1 MNIFFLILF
10 FTILTLILIGVI
22 FSIKKENKALKY
34 DISKIILATKRV
46 RYGDINIKLE
56 KLNNSELQTTINR
69 LFETIHDRELMIKE
83 YQATLSKKNLSLEE
97 IIKQEKEIR
106 KLKEDITATLTH
118 DMKVP
123 VIAELNSIDYLL
135 QGHFGELTEKQKEAL
150 SLMKASN
157 QELKELIE
165 NILEA
170 YKIEQKQPELNY
182 SSVEIN
188 SFIEQIEKEMEPIS
202 LEKNINII
210 KDLEETMQFNI
221 DIDEFQ
227 IKRIIKNLL
236 QNAITHSAKN
246 NKIIINTKKEKN
258 VLKINVINEGATISE
273 EEINLIFQKYYS
285 GQSKFRKLGTG
296 LGLYLSKKIAQAH
309 KGDLTVC
316 CENDTTKFTLNLPI

>member
-1 MNIFFLILF
+1 MNIFFLTIF
-10 FTILTLILIGVI
+10 FSILTLILLRVI
-22 FSIKKENKALKY
+22 FKYKKENNALKY

-56 KLNNSELQTTINR
+56 KLNNSELQNTINR

-97 IIKQEKEIR
+97 IIKQEKELR

-150 SLMKASN
+150 NLMKTSN

-170 YKIEQKQPELNY
+170 YKMEQKETELNI
-182 SSVEIN
+182 SSICIN
-188 SFIEQIEKEMEPIS
+188 NFIERTTKEMEPIS
-202 LEKNINII
+202 SNKNINIKTEI
-210 KDLEETMQFNI
+210 EKTIDFNI
-221 DIDEFQ
+221 NIDEFQ
-227 IKRIIKNLL
+227 IKRIIKNLI
-236 QNAITHSAKN
+236 QNAITHSIKN
-246 NKIIINTKKEKN
+246 SVIKIETIKEEN
-258 VLKINVINEGATISE
+258 ELKINIINKGITISE
-273 EEINLIFQKYYS
+273 EEVNLIFNKYYS

-296 LGLYLSKKIAQAH
+296 LGLYLSKKLAQAH
-309 KGDLTVC
+309 KGDLTVS
-316 CENDTTKFTLNLPI
+316 CENEETIFTLHLPY